1 MPIVHINMLEGR
13 EADTVRRC
21 LKEVARV
28 IHETL
33 GAPMETIRVTAN
45 EIPRSHWAIGDRT
58 RDEIDA
64 EKALEKAKKDAKEK
78 A

>member
-13 EADTVRRC
+13 EADTVRHC

-33 GAPMETIRVTAN
+33 GAPLETIRVTAS
-45 EIPRSHWAIGDRT
+45 EIQRSHWAIGDRT

-64 EKALEKAKKDAKEK
+64 EKARLAKEQ

>member
-13 EADTVRRC
+13 EPAAVSHC

-33 GAPMETIRVTAN
+33 GAPLETIRVVASEVPST
-45 EIPRSHWAIGDRT
+45 HWAIGDRT
-58 RDEIDA
+58 RSEIDA
-64 EKALEKAKKDAKEK
+64 AKKAVQ
-78 A
+78 AS